1 MNLLRFLKST
11 KGAIKT
17 ANALALS
24 GAAAV
29 GFFFVANT
37 AANRQIQAERQV
49 RSLASISQ
57 VVSPQEGMRRQ
68 GGMLTSINVRDARN
82 QIASNEEIAAR
93 QGNDPLSRYAANQRA
108 LDNMEGALGR
118 AAEFSDAD
126 GGLNTGN
133 RDVIQEAARY
143 SVGNPNGVNAGDVTS
158 NIYQAREQA
167 AAGQNQLAPASMAR
181 ASGQAVNNSAGPISS
196 GNSGAGNGGIVSGEG
211 PRRLSGAMPGGS
223 NIVSQMGL
231 DHATARAN
239 NTASFGRDRNGR
251 GSGGRRIG
259 NERNEVKDILKKSAA
274 AAANT
279 NASATEGSK
288 AFLANA
294 QTSGGITVDGPSDG
308 NTASSADLTNPTK
321 QKLKAVGNRLNQEQ
335 NKQEERNKKHRAL
348 IAQLIATAAGS
359 IAMMIAGSLILS
371 KMDDRIAI
379 LKVEAAA
386 EPHNLVLKAELVA
399 LQIKRWL
406 IAAGMIAAVGA
417 ANAWL
422 FVNAKKFVSDY
433 GAYGG
438 TFVATI
444 AQIVAVLSVGAAVQT
459 ALKPKWKEFI
469 KNAWRHMKSMFN
481 PLGLFM
487 PKI

>member
-11 KGAIKT
+11 KGAVKM
-17 ANALALS
+17 ANLSLLAS
-24 GAAAV
+24 VAAAGVFYV
-29 GFFFVANT
+29 GANT

-57 VVSPQEGMRRQ
+57 VASPQEGMRRQ

-133 RDVIQEAARY
+133 RDVIQDAVRY
-143 SVGNPNGVNAGDVTS
+143 SVGNPNGVSAGDVTS
-158 NIYQAREQA
+158 NIYQAHNQA

-196 GNSGAGNGGIVSGEG
+196 GNSGAGTGGIVSGEG

-251 GSGGRRIG
+251 GSGGRTIG
-259 NERNEVKDILKKSAA
+259 NDRNELKDILHKSAA
-274 AAANT
+274 AASNK

-294 QTSGGITVDGPSDG
+294 QTSGGITVDGAG
-308 NTASSADLTNPTK
+308 ENNTASSADLTNPTK
-321 QKLKAVGNRLNQEQ
+321 QKLKAVGNRLDQEQ
-335 NKQEERNKKHRAL
+335 NKQEERNKAHRKL
-348 IAQLIATAAGS
+348 IAQLILTTLFSAGAIFAAS
-359 IAMMIAGSLILS
+359 KILS
-371 KMDDRIAI
+371 KLKNNPDGYSKLVYWVIAG
-379 LKVEAAA
+379 AF
-386 EPHNLVLKAELVA
+386 
-399 LQIKRWL
+399 
-406 IAAGMIAAVGA
+406 IAAVTA
-417 ANAWL
+417 ANGML
-422 FVNAKKFVSDY
+422 FAAAKKFVANY
-433 GAYGG
+433 GSMGG
-438 TFVATI
+438 TFVASL
-444 AQIVAVLSVGAAVQT
+444 AQIVAPLAVGAMIQT
-459 ALKPKWKEFI
+459 ALQPDWKEFFKKMRDHLI
-469 KNAWRHMKSMFN
+469 GSFSNLGM
-481 PLGLFM
+481 GLFR
-487 PKI
+487 